1 MNRTEKNK
9 KDRKIE
15 EITEVIEKL
24 NITFIRL
31 ELLKF

>member
-1 MNRTEKNK
+1 MNRTEQKRQK
-9 KDRKIE
+9 KE